1 MNDSEWTRVV
11 KTLKGLWPT
20 SKEWTEENLQLWRR
34 SFGHFELHAVSSAL
48 EGHKLHGSK
57 FAPTMYEID
66 RLLRPPEDRAHV
78 TLSEEEFK
86 ESFADSIRR
95 QGGGEM
101 DGWSDVRVVTEYH
114 RSVSMHFGP
123 ETVSADRHRRYAEIL
138 EQGWPE
144 AKVAQLVRGGV
155 VDPGDDN

>member
-20 SKEWTEENLQLWRR
+20 SKEWTEQNLNLWRR
-34 SFGHFELHAVSSAL
+34 SFGRFELHAVSSAL

-66 RLLRPPEDRAHV
+66 RLLRPPEDRPHV
-78 TLSEEEFK
+78 TFSEECH

-95 QGGGEM
+95 QAGGEM
-101 DGWSDVRVVTEYH
+101 DSWSDVRVVTEYH
-114 RSVSMHFGP
+114 RAVSMHFGP
-123 ETVSADRHRRYAEIL
+123 ETVSADRHRKYAEIL
-138 EQGWPE
+138 ERGWPE
-144 AKVAQLVRGGV
+144 AKVAQLVLGGGGDV
-155 VDPGDDN
+155 GGDD